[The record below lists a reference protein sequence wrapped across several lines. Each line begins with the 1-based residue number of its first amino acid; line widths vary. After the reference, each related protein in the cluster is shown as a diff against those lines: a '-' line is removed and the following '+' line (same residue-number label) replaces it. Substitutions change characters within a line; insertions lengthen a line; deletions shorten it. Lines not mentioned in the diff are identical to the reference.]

1 MFLDKLKSKR
11 SVLLNVVFILICLK
25 FYVDK
30 HLLEKQIESNHC
42 ISEKP
47 FPNDVTPNVKVF
59 DLTQSLEPV
68 EVYDQIKCKESTLY
82 ETTTNICVHDLNKDI
97 FVSR

>member
-1 MFLDKLKSKR
+1 MDKL
-11 SVLLNVVFILICLK
+11 
-25 FYVDK
+25 
-30 HLLEKQIESNHC
+30 LLEKQIESAHC

-47 FPNDVTPNVKVF
+47 FPNDVIPNVHVF
-59 DLTQSLEPV
+59 DMQQNLEPA

-82 ETTTNICVHDLNKDI
+82 ETTTNICVHDLSRDI